1 MIDLWKLSPA
11 GAASVTS
18 ADVDRWVATEG
29 YHLVYEHLA
38 RVRDAAAYIVVG
50 VAEATLARADDAR
63 LATPDL
69 AGLRRA
75 VRRYYDVALLMQHA
89 EMSSAGRP

>member
-1 MIDLWKLSPA
+1 MIDLWKLTPA
-11 GAASVTS
+11 DAAGVTRE
-18 ADVDRWVATEG
+18 DVDRWVAIEG
-29 YHLVYEHLA
+29 PHLVHEHLA
-38 RVRDAAAYIVVG
+38 RVRHLAAYIVAG
-50 VAEATLARADDAR
+50 AAEATLARADGAG